1 MDNDDGY
8 SGASA
13 EVCASF
19 NGDRLHAPL
28 FELICLFA
36 LALGFGQFAYD
47 CATGCCDSLDRLRI
61 GHL

>member
-19 NGDRLHAPL
+19 NGDRLHVPL

-36 LALGFGQFAYD
+36 LALESGRFAYD
-47 CATGCCDSLDRLRI
+47 FAKGCCDPQDHLRI
-61 GHL
+61 CHP

>member
-19 NGDRLHAPL
+19 NGDRLHVPL
-28 FELICLFA
+28 FELTCLFA
-36 LALGFGQFAYD
+36 LALGSGQFAYD
-47 CATGCCDSLDRLRI
+47 CATGCCDP
-61 GHL
+61 

>member
-19 NGDRLHAPL
+19 NGDRLHVPL

-36 LALGFGQFAYD
+36 LVLDSGRFAYD
-47 CATGCCDSLDRLRI
+47 CATGCSDPQDHLRI
-61 GHL
+61 CHP